1 MPKVQIKMN
10 RQAKIIH
17 ININKESP
25 TERTKVMATKLKAIR
40 KYWEQTKLII
50 LQELRALMGQCQPM
64 NNKAIITRIIR
75 EAKILLILEIL
86 EEGQIVAE
94 EVVKQK
100 VLNQEDVQR
109 ALSVIL
115 ALNPM
120 MRQLL
125 RFNMVSNLQRRTLS
139 KNSK

>member
-1 MPKVQIKMN
+1 
-10 RQAKIIH
+10 
-17 ININKESP
+17 
-25 TERTKVMATKLKAIR
+25 
-40 KYWEQTKLII
+40 
-50 LQELRALMGQCQPM
+50 MGQCQPM
-64 NNKAIITRIIR
+64 NNKALIIPTIR
-75 EAKILLILEIL
+75 EVKILLIVQKL
-86 EEGQIVAE
+86 EEGQRVAE

-109 ALSVIL
+109 VIIVIL

-125 RFNMVSNLQRRTLS
+125 RFSMVSSLQRRTLS

>member
-17 ININKESP
+17 ININ
-25 TERTKVMATKLKAIR
+25 TETALQRTKVMAPKLKAIR
-40 KYWEQTKLII
+40 RDREQAIHII
-50 LQELRALMGQCQPM
+50 PQELWTLMGQGQALI
-64 NNKAIITRIIR
+64 NKAIITRIIR
-75 EAKILLILEIL
+75 EVKILLILEIL

-100 VLNQEDVQR
+100 VLNQEDVQG
-109 ALSVIL
+109 ALSVIP